1 MPDAPI
7 FLVSTIDR
15 LLMTINVMEG
25 EMGMLDGKVAIITG
39 GTSGIGERT
48 VELFVQEG
56 AKVVIAGRRADVGE
70 EIAKRIGPTACF
82 IRTVGQFGRLDCLVN
97 NAGVVGPMCGIAD
110 LDLGDY
116 DAAMSILLRG
126 VFLGI
131 KYAAPVMVRQG
142 AGSIVNVASIAGH
155 QAGYAGQVYSTAKAA
170 VIHLSRCIAAELGEN
185 NVRVNSLSPGAI
197 LTGIF
202 GKAFGVEDNLA
213 DRTASVL
220 EEDFAKF
227 QPIPRAGRPDDIARA
242 AAWLASDASGFVNG
256 QDLVV
261 DGGRITGLSL
271 SASNE
276 FYGGISAKVTAAAS

>member
-1 MPDAPI
+1 
-7 FLVSTIDR
+7 
-15 LLMTINVMEG
+15 
-25 EMGMLDGKVAIITG
+25 MGMLDGKVAIITG

-48 VELFVQEG
+48 AELFVREG

-70 EIAKRIGPTACF
+70 RVANRIGPAAYF
-82 IRTVGQFGRLDCLVN
+82 IRTDVASEADVKAMVDCAVAQFGRLDCLVN
-97 NAGVVGPMCGIAD
+97 NAGVAGPLCAIAD
-110 LDLGDY
+110 LDLSDY
-116 DAAMSILLRG
+116 DAAMNILLRG

-142 AGSIVNVASIAGH
+142 TGSIVNVASIAGH
-155 QAGYAGQVYSTAKAA
+155 QSGYSGQVYAAAKAA
-170 VIHLSRCIAAELGEN
+170 VIHLSRCIAAELGEK

-256 QDLVV
+256 QDIVV
-261 DGGRITGLSL
+261 DGGRITGLSF

-276 FYGGISAKVTAAAS
+276 IFGGIGDKVTAAAS